1 MQKPDKLYSYADFQD
16 DLRNAVENGQ
26 DQNGYH
32 AVNTGFDQDGFKEAA
47 LNTQNLVP
55 FFKIDPKTHK
65 NIMRFMA
72 GPGGA
77 EINGNSMHGGDL
89 TGQYVVDGPAADT
102 ISYSY
107 NFHKFTPKQMH
118 EMDPYNS
125 IGFTQ
130 GITTYV

>member
-26 DQNGYH
+26 DQN
-32 AVNTGFDQDGFKEAA
+32 GFKEAA

-77 EINGNSMHGGDL
+77 EINGNRMHGGDL

-125 IGFTQ
+125 IGLTQ

>member
-26 DQNGYH
+26 DQNG
-32 AVNTGFDQDGFKEAA
+32 FKEAA

-55 FFKIDPKTHK
+55 FLKIDPKTHK

-72 GPGGA
+72 GLGGA
-77 EINGNSMHGGDL
+77 EINGNRMHGGDL

-125 IGFTQ
+125 IGLTQ

>member
-1 MQKPDKLYSYADFQD
+1 MQKPDKLYSYVDFQD

-26 DQNGYH
+26 DQNG
-32 AVNTGFDQDGFKEAA
+32 FKEAA

-55 FFKIDPKTHK
+55 FLKIDPKTHK

-72 GPGGA
+72 GLGGA
-77 EINGNSMHGGDL
+77 EINGNRMHGGDL

-125 IGFTQ
+125 IGLTQ

>member
-16 DLRNAVENGQ
+16 DLRNAVKNGQ

-32 AVNTGFDQDGFKEAA
+32 AVNTGFDQNGFKEAA

-65 NIMRFMA
+65 NIMRLMA

-77 EINGNSMHGGDL
+77 EINGNRMHGGDL

-125 IGFTQ
+125 IGLTQ

>member
-16 DLRNAVENGQ
+16 DVRNAVENGQ
-26 DQNGYH
+26 DQN
-32 AVNTGFDQDGFKEAA
+32 GFKEAA

-77 EINGNSMHGGDL
+77 EINGNRMHGGDL

-125 IGFTQ
+125 IGLTQ

>member
-16 DLRNAVENGQ
+16 DVRNAVENGQ
-26 DQNGYH
+26 DQN
-32 AVNTGFDQDGFKEAA
+32 GFKEAA

-55 FFKIDPKTHK
+55 FLKIDPKTHK
-65 NIMRFMA
+65 KIMRLMA

-77 EINGNSMHGGDL
+77 EINGNRMHGGDL

-125 IGFTQ
+125 IGLTQ

>member
-16 DLRNAVENGQ
+16 DLRNAIENGQ
-26 DQNGYH
+26 DQN
-32 AVNTGFDQDGFKEAA
+32 GFKEAA

-55 FFKIDPKTHK
+55 FLKIDPKTHK

-77 EINGNSMHGGDL
+77 EINGNRMHGGDL

-125 IGFTQ
+125 IGLTQ

>member
-26 DQNGYH
+26 DQNG
-32 AVNTGFDQDGFKEAA
+32 FKEAA

-55 FFKIDPKTHK
+55 FLKIDPKTHK
-65 NIMRFMA
+65 KIMRLMA

-77 EINGNSMHGGDL
+77 EINGNRMHGGDL

-107 NFHKFTPKQMH
+107 NVPKFTPKQMH
-118 EMDPYNS
+118 EMDPDKS
-125 IGFTQ
+125 IGLTQ

>member
-26 DQNGYH
+26 DQNG
-32 AVNTGFDQDGFKEAA
+32 FKEAA

-55 FFKIDPKTHK
+55 FLKIDPKTHK
-65 NIMRFMA
+65 KIMRLMA

-77 EINGNSMHGGDL
+77 EINGNRMHGGDL

-125 IGFTQ
+125 IGLTQ

>member
-1 MQKPDKLYSYADFQD
+1 MQKPDKLYSYVDFQD

-26 DQNGYH
+26 DQNG
-32 AVNTGFDQDGFKEAA
+32 FKEAA

-55 FFKIDPKTHK
+55 FLKIDPKTHK
-65 NIMRFMA
+65 KIMRLMA

-77 EINGNSMHGGDL
+77 EINGNRMHGGDL

-125 IGFTQ
+125 IGLTQ
-130 GITTYV
+130 GITTYNGLAQQ

>member
-1 MQKPDKLYSYADFQD
+1 M
-16 DLRNAVENGQ
+16 V
-26 DQNGYH
+26 
-32 AVNTGFDQDGFKEAA
+32 
-47 LNTQNLVP
+47 
-55 FFKIDPKTHK
+55 DPKTHK

-77 EINGNSMHGGDL
+77 EINGNRMHGGDL

-125 IGFTQ
+125 IGLTQ

>member
-1 MQKPDKLYSYADFQD
+1 MQKPDKLYSYVDFQD
-16 DLRNAVENGQ
+16 DLRNAIENGQ
-26 DQNGYH
+26 DQN
-32 AVNTGFDQDGFKEAA
+32 GFKEAA

-55 FFKIDPKTHK
+55 FLKIDPKTHK

-72 GPGGA
+72 GLGGA
-77 EINGNSMHGGDL
+77 EINGNRMHGGDL

-125 IGFTQ
+125 IGLTQ

>member
-16 DLRNAVENGQ
+16 DLRNAIENGQ
-26 DQNGYH
+26 DQN
-32 AVNTGFDQDGFKEAA
+32 GFKEAA

-55 FFKIDPKTHK
+55 FLKIDPKTHK
-65 NIMRFMA
+65 KIMRLMA

-77 EINGNSMHGGDL
+77 EINGNRMHGGDL

-125 IGFTQ
+125 IGLTQ

>member
-1 MQKPDKLYSYADFQD
+1 
-16 DLRNAVENGQ
+16 
-26 DQNGYH
+26 
-32 AVNTGFDQDGFKEAA
+32 
-47 LNTQNLVP
+47 
-55 FFKIDPKTHK
+55 
-65 NIMRFMA
+65 MRFMA
-72 GPGGA
+72 GPSGA
-77 EINGNSMHGGDL
+77 EINGNRMHGGDL

-125 IGFTQ
+125 IGLTQ

>member
-1 MQKPDKLYSYADFQD
+1 MQKPNKLYSYVDFQD

-26 DQNGYH
+26 DQNG
-32 AVNTGFDQDGFKEAA
+32 FKEAA

-55 FFKIDPKTHK
+55 FLKIDPKTHK
-65 NIMRFMA
+65 KIMRLMA

-77 EINGNSMHGGDL
+77 EINGNRMHGGDL

-125 IGFTQ
+125 IGLTQ